1 MQLQDSHLRFTAL
14 ESELNKLK
22 PLLLMQPPSPY
33 INSFSQEQFTSQAS
47 HSVDPGSSKSKLGRK
62 TGDSTHIEELEQNE
76 LSATPTKNISRS
88 QSNTDLSRS
97 QARSD
102 HYGRRSRMSVLSPL
116 HPRMSPYSTPGRS
129 IFSAAQTPLTHTQV
143 SKKSKSKHKR
153 FFSSHMSPLMADART
168 EHLLLAARKIGRE
181 RAHTISGFMRRI
193 EKERGEFMRENLER
207 GRMDKAL
214 ATRENAYYSNDF
226 VDFSTSPGSSTASLM
241 PRTPKRDTTGGQ
253 HTTHFLTPILITPRS
268 DLHQPTDQSPN
279 FSASIRSPA
288 ATTPQTSMTPTPRA
302 ANHTTSAMSTRVIQ
316 TPGANHP
323 TPLASLLSAA
333 KSLMDHESSGP
344 VSNNRR
350 RSVIPEPPESP
361 LSKRRK
367 AGQGNE
373 RGSVD
378 MLSATLTPG
387 LDRVR
392 SALDVLADQAA
403 AAFNSDRQSPDRSPA
418 QILTRNQTQEK
429 KKGPR
434 TCPGALSE
442 EEREIESSQKGKVA
456 ATGRPLFTRSR
467 TKGISM
473 DHLSKEPVQVLHHRR
488 DDKTV
493 ERNAPVPRMI
503 FSPTALSSVPFFSS
517 LSPAS
522 PTPHTAASFGGNK
535 VSDDLMPA
543 AIAESTVA
551 DSRCTSGTVLRHSA
565 SPSPCIDNYGHN
577 QRGLLCTDNEER
589 IRVPR
594 CDAVVSNPI
603 SRSTDQAEG
612 KEFAMNGPA
621 MMSKAQTSNSGGR
634 YSHGENKSGHLSE
647 SKEGTENLDE
657 GVEVGSRPGRSFVL
671 SEDDHDTD
679 ADAEGEMDIDAEET
693 VFMEPQP
700 LA

>member
-14 ESELNKLK
+14 ESELKKLK
-22 PLLLMQPPSPY
+22 PLMLMQPSFPY
-33 INSFSQEQFTSQAS
+33 INSSSQGQFTSQAS

-62 TGDSTHIEELEQNE
+62 TGDSTPAEEVEQNE

-88 QSNTDLSRS
+88 QSNADLSRS
-97 QARSD
+97 QVRSD
-102 HYGRRSRMSVLSPL
+102 HYGRRSRTSVLSPL

-129 IFSAAQTPLTHTQV
+129 IFSAAQTPLNHTQV
-143 SKKSKSKHKR
+143 SKKSKLKHKR
-153 FFSSHMSPLMADART
+153 FLSSNMLPLMADART

-193 EKERGEFMRENLER
+193 EKEREEFMRENLER
-207 GRMDKAL
+207 GRMDKAF
-214 ATRENAYYSNDF
+214 AARGNTYYSNDF
-226 VDFSTSPGSSTASLM
+226 VDFSSSPGSSTAPSM
-241 PRTPKRDTTGGQ
+241 PRTPKRGTTGGQ

-268 DLHQPTDQSPN
+268 DLRQPTDQSPN
-279 FSASIRSPA
+279 FSASVRSPA

-302 ANHTTSAMSTRVIQ
+302 ANHTTSAIHSSTRVIQ

-344 VSNNRR
+344 VSTNRR

-367 AGQGNE
+367 AGQGNG

-403 AAFNSDRQSPDRSPA
+403 AAFNSDRQSPDRSLA
-418 QILTRNQTQEK
+418 QIPTTNQTQER

-434 TCPGALSE
+434 TCPSALSE
-442 EEREIESSQKGKVA
+442 EEREIESGQKGKVA
-456 ATGRPLFTRSR
+456 ATGSPLFTRM
-467 TKGISM
+467 KGISM
-473 DHLSKEPVQVLHHRR
+473 DRLSKESVQVPRHRR

-493 ERNAPVPRMI
+493 ERNAPVPRLI
-503 FSPTALSSVPFFSS
+503 FSPTAVSSAPFFSS

-522 PTPHTAASFGGNK
+522 PTPHTAASFGENK
-535 VSDDLMPA
+535 VSDDLMPS
-543 AIAESTVA
+543 AIAENTVA
-551 DSRCTSGTVLRHSA
+551 DSHCTNGTVFRHSA
-565 SPSPCIDNYGHN
+565 SPSPCIDNYDRN

-589 IRVPR
+589 TRVLR
-594 CDAVVSNPI
+594 CDAVMSGPI
-603 SRSTDQAEG
+603 SRSTVQMEG
-612 KEFAMNGPA
+612 KESALNGPT
-621 MMSKAQTSNSGGR
+621 MTSVAQTSNSGGR
-634 YSHGENKSGHLSE
+634 YPHGENKSGRPSE

-657 GVEVGSRPGRSFVL
+657 GVEVGSRPGHSFVL
-671 SEDDHDTD
+671 SEDGHDTD

-693 VFMEPQP
+693 VFMGPQS